1 MKTSTRL
8 SLIAATVAGA
18 ALLVWAF
25 MPQPIAVETAPARL
39 AAFETSIDED
49 GRTRLADRYT
59 VTSPIAARLDRISLR
74 EGDPVRAGQV
84 IATLH
89 PVLSP
94 LLDERTIIEQQA
106 HVRAA
111 EATLTRARTQIES
124 AKVGLDVAQHDL
136 RRSEQ
141 LARQGFISPSRLESD
156 RLAALAARKELDA
169 AMAGEKIA
177 AHELEQAEA
186 ALSGIDPARM
196 NGTARSVMLRSPIS
210 GRLLKL
216 HQGSAA
222 TVSPGT
228 ALVDIGDVS
237 RLRIVAELLTTDALQ
252 TRPGSMVRIE
262 RWGGP
267 ESLQGRVERIEPGA
281 FTKVSAL
288 GVEEQRVNVIIEI
301 VSPQAQWASLGDAYR
316 VAVRIITRQEA
327 SALTVPVSAV
337 FPRAAAETGAPA
349 HAVFLVRDDRAH
361 LQPVRMQARNASQAW
376 ITEGLKAGDEVIV
389 YPPPGVS
396 EGVRIRRFAPR
407 PQP

>member
-1 MKTSTRL
+1 MKTSTRITA
-8 SLIAATVAGA
+8 IAAALAGA

-25 MPQPIAVETAPARL
+25 MPQPTSVETAAARV
-39 AAFETSIDED
+39 APFETSIDED

-59 VTSPIAARLDRISLR
+59 VTSPIAARIDRITLR
-74 EGDPVRAGQV
+74 EGDTVRAGQV

-89 PVLSP
+89 PVVSP

-111 EATLTRARTQIES
+111 EATLIRARTQIES

-141 LARQGFISPSRLESD
+141 LARQGFISPSRLETD
-156 RLAALAARKELDA
+156 RLTALAARKDLDS

-177 AHELEQAEA
+177 AHELEQAQA
-186 ALSGIDPARM
+186 ALSGVDPARM
-196 NGTARSVMLRSPIS
+196 DGITRSVVLRSPIS

-216 HQGSAA
+216 HQSSAA
-222 TVSPGT
+222 TVSPAT
-228 ALVDIGDVS
+228 PLVDIGDIS

-252 TRPGSMVRIE
+252 TRPGGLVRIE

-267 ESLQGRVERIEPGA
+267 ETLQGRVERIEPGA

-301 VSPQAQWASLGDAYR
+301 TSPQAQWASLGDAYR

-327 SALTVPVSAV
+327 SALVVPVSAV
-337 FPRAAAETGAPA
+337 FPRTVAVAGEPA
-349 HAVFLVRDDRAH
+349 HAVFVVRDDRAH
-361 LQPVRMQARNASQAW
+361 LQAVRLEARNASQAW
-376 ITEGLKAGDEVIV
+376 IREGLKAGDEVIV

-396 EGVRIRRFAPR
+396 EGVRIRRFTPR

>member
-1 MKTSTRL
+1 MKTSARITV
-8 SLIAATVAGA
+8 IAAALAGA

-25 MPQPIAVETAPARL
+25 MPQPIRVETAPARL

-49 GRTRLADRYT
+49 GRTKLADRYT
-59 VTSPIAARLDRISLR
+59 VTSPITARMDRITLR
-74 EGDPVRAGQV
+74 EGDVVRAGQIV
-84 IATLH
+84 ATLH
-89 PVLSP
+89 PVLPP

-141 LARQGFISPSRLESD
+141 LARQGFISSSKLETD
-156 RLAALAARKELDA
+156 RLSALAARKELDA

-186 ALSGIDPARM
+186 ALSGVDPSRM
-196 NGTARSVMLRSPIS
+196 DGIARSVVLRSPIS

-216 HQGSAA
+216 HQSSAA

-228 ALVDIGDVS
+228 SLVDIGDVS
-237 RLRIVAELLTTDALQ
+237 RLRVVAELLTTDALQ

-267 ESLQGRVERIEPGA
+267 EPLQGRVERIEPGA

-301 VSPQAQWASLGDAYR
+301 ISPQAQWASLGDAYR
-316 VAVRIITRQEA
+316 VGVRIITRQEA
-327 SALTVPVSAV
+327 SALVVPVSAV
-337 FPRAAAETGAPA
+337 FPRAAAGPGEPA
-349 HAVFLVRDDRAH
+349 HAVFLVREDRAH
-361 LQPVRMQARNASQAW
+361 LQPVRMEARNSAWAW
-376 ITEGLKAGDEVIV
+376 IREGLKAGDEVIV
-389 YPPPGVS
+389 YPPPAVS
-396 EGVRIRRFAPR
+396 EGTRVHRFVPR